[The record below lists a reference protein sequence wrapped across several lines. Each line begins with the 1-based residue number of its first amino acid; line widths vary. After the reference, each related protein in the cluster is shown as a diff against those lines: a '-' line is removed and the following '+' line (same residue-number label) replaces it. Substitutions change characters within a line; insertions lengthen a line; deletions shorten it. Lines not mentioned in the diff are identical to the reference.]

1 MALITCARSAQFPTH
16 TETATTAARI
26 RGRKKKRIK
35 SSHLKVETGQPKSGS
50 RLKTSTTQQQQK
62 KTETRGKRK
71 EKQVNKINFIHQQG
85 RQPRL
90 DYCKTSPKKCCKCLA
105 SSGVCGRWQVV
116 GGGRWQVAGLASKR
130 AFDTRRVC
138 ILRAAGEWE
147 NGEGKIK
154 DPGAA
159 LWALFYTY
167 PALTLKWAEILTALY
182 NSNYILPVAQL
193 SGKYTH
199 AYTHAHTHTHTD
211 ITKHL

>member
-1 MALITCARSAQFPTH
+1 MIIVKQAQRN
-16 TETATTAARI
+16 AAN
-26 RGRKKKRIK
+26 
-35 SSHLKVETGQPKSGS
+35 VWP
-50 RLKTSTTQQQQK
+50 
-62 KTETRGKRK
+62 
-71 EKQVNKINFIHQQG
+71 QVG
-85 RQPRL
+85 
-90 DYCKTSPKKCCKCLA
+90 C
-105 SSGVCGRWQVV
+105 V

>member
-1 MALITCARSAQFPTH
+1 MAPGWKQAPRSTN
-16 TETATTAARI
+16 
-26 RGRKKKRIK
+26 RKKRKAY
-35 SSHLKVETGQPKSGS
+35 G
-50 RLKTSTTQQQQK
+50 
-62 KTETRGKRK
+62 TRGKRK

-199 AYTHAHTHTHTD
+199 AYTHAHTHTHTV